1 MRTMK
6 SLLRK
11 RILGYLR
18 TNHQAR
24 VHDLVR
30 AFSPIS
36 RVSVHRWMRALV
48 TEGLVKKVGSPPL
61 VFYTL
66 DKGKPT
72 RAPVSI
78 PEDVKQVIDTHYLY
92 ISPTGELLFGVEGFE
107 AWTMHTKQLSQL
119 TVLATRY
126 QHILVQYERHRHHG
140 GWIDATKKIT
150 ETFRE
155 TFMDKLLYA
164 DFYSF
169 PQFGKTKLGAM
180 MLYAK
185 HSQSR
190 ELIHMICSE
199 IASLVERIIDE
210 FQIDA
215 VGFIPPSIPRQIQFL
230 HELKLCLA
238 LPLPHLPLVKTRSG
252 RVIVAQKT
260 LEKLEERVENARSSI
275 FVKETTLPYRR
286 ILLIDDAVG
295 SGASMNET
303 AQKLHSLFP
312 KVDGQHENT
321 IVGFAIA
328 GSIKGFEVIREV

>member
-1 MRTMK
+1 MK
-6 SLLRK
+6 SLLRE

-18 TNHQAR
+18 TNRQAR

-30 AFSPIS
+30 VFTPVS
-36 RVSVHRWMRALV
+36 RVTMHRWMRKLV
-48 TEGLVKKVGSPPL
+48 SEGLVKKIGKPPL

-66 DKGKPT
+66 NQG
-72 RAPVSI
+72 RPVKASPDI
-78 PEDVKQVIDTHYLY
+78 PEDAKQVIAAHYLY
-92 ISPTGELLFGVEGFE
+92 ISPTGELLFGMDGFVEW
-107 AWTMHTKQLSQL
+107 ATQTKQLSQL

-126 QHILVQYERHRHHG
+126 QQTLAQYEHPRRPE
-140 GWIDATKKIT
+140 GWIDATEKLT

-185 HSQSR
+185 QSQSR
-190 ELIHMICSE
+190 ELIHMICND
-199 IASLVERIIDE
+199 IMPLVDRIVDE

-303 AQKLHSLFP
+303 ARKLHSLFP
-312 KVDGQHENT
+312 RVDSQHENT

>member
-1 MRTMK
+1 MK
-6 SLLRK
+6 SLLRE

-18 TNHQAR
+18 TNRQAR

-36 RVSVHRWMRALV
+36 RVSVHRWLRTLV
-48 TEGLVKKVGSPPL
+48 AEGQIRKIGSPPL
-61 VFYTL
+61 VFYALNQKQPEQTTAVI
-66 DKGKPT
+66 PT
-72 RAPVSI
+72 DAKRI
-78 PEDVKQVIDTHYLY
+78 IDAHYLY
-92 ISPTGELLFGVEGFE
+92 ISPTGELLFGVKGFT
-107 AWTMHTKQLSQL
+107 AWAAQTKQQSQ
-119 TVLATRY
+119 TTALAARY
-126 QHILVQYERHRHHG
+126 QRVLTQLERHRRSE
-140 GWIDATKKIT
+140 GWIDATKKLT
-150 ETFRE
+150 ETFSE

-164 DFYSF
+164 DFYSY
-169 PQFGKTKLGAM
+169 PQFGKTKLGAL

-185 HSQSR
+185 QSQSR
-190 ELIHMICSE
+190 ELMHMICNE
-199 IASLVERIIDE
+199 IAPLVKRIIEE
-210 FQIDA
+210 FRIDA

-295 SGASMNET
+295 SGASMNE
-303 AQKLHSLFP
+303 AARKIRSLMSEA
-312 KVDGQHENT
+312 DNQHENT